1 MIIAPHLLPAVL
13 LRRYKRFLAD
23 VRLAN
28 GDEITVHCP
37 NTGSMRHCAEPGSRV
52 WLSDSQNP
60 ARKYR
65 YTWEWVEVQQQYRAC
80 INTQRAN
87 ALVDDALQQGII
99 TPLSEYP
106 SWQRE
111 PRVADGRLDFLL
123 TGEGLPDC
131 YLEVKNVTLL
141 EGPGEGCFPDAV
153 SARGLKH
160 LHRLASL
167 CQQGQRAVL
176 LFCVAHEGI
185 EWVRAAE
192 EIDPAY
198 AHALREVH
206 QQGVEVYAY
215 RVAFGDNSMAL
226 AQPITVRL
234 S

>member
-1 MIIAPHLLPAVL
+1 MIIAPNVLPAVL
-13 LRRYKRFLAD
+13 IRRYKRFLAD

-52 WLSDSQNP
+52 WLSDSHNP

-87 ALVDDALQQGII
+87 ALVEEALQQQVI
-99 TPLSEYP
+99 TPLQNYA

-111 PRVADGRLDFLL
+111 PRVEDGRLDFLL
-123 TGEGLPDC
+123 RSPAQPDC

-141 EGPGEGCFPDAV
+141 EEPGEGCFPDAV

-167 CQQGQRAVL
+167 CQLGHRAVL

-185 EWVRAAE
+185 HWVRAAR
-192 EIDPAY
+192 EIDPLY
-198 AHALREVH
+198 AHALDVVK

-215 RVAFGDNSMAL
+215 RVQFGDNSMAL
-226 AQPITVRL
+226 AESIPVRL